1 MYANVKDTKIG
12 GSFNITT
19 IGKVAG
25 ASGDI
30 HLTNRIVE
38 QFSVQVKGYGHTVI
52 GYVTA
57 ILNGGFET
65 AGGGGADVFAS
76 WTEAHAGATALSQDA
91 VVYHAAGGGAKSM
104 KIVTDGSNN
113 IGSVTQ
119 TVLTVG
125 KQYTVSFYAIGAAG
139 GEVVEVLDGAVSRA
153 LFGLT
158 ASWAKYNVTFTAAF
172 TTLTIQSAAVTANIS
187 ATMNIDD
194 LVVTDVV
201 GFSRVPTTLTGTL
214 DVSLDG
220 VYWTPIQA
228 LAQTGDGVVYLLT
241 GKATQIWRVN
251 ITVFTKSGDAS
262 DYVTVSILGA

>member
-76 WTEAHAGATALSQDA
+76 WTESHAGTSALSQDA
-91 VVYHAAGGGAKSM
+91 VVYHAAGGGAKSFL
-104 KIVTDGSNN
+104 IVCDVLGNAAA
-113 IGSVTQ
+113 VAQ
-119 TVLTVG
+119 TVLVVG

-139 GEVVEVLDGAVSRA
+139 GEIVQVLDTATERA
-153 LFGLT
+153 SFALT
-158 ASWAKYNVTFTAAF
+158 TSWAKYSVTFTAL
-172 TTLTIQSAAVTANIS
+172 TTVIGIGAKSATENIS
-187 ATMNIDD
+187 AAMNIDD
-194 LVVTDVV
+194 LVLTDVV

>member
-12 GSFNITT
+12 GSFNVTT
-19 IGKVAG
+19 IGQVAG

-30 HLTNRIVE
+30 HTTNRIVE
-38 QFSVQVKGYGHTVI
+38 QFSVQVKGYGYTVI

-76 WTEAHAGATALSQDA
+76 WTESHAGTSAISQDA

-104 KIVTDGSNN
+104 KIVTDVSN
-113 IGSVTQ
+113 SPADVAQ
-119 TVLTVG
+119 TVMTPG

-139 GEVVEVLDGAVSRA
+139 GEVVEVLDTATQRA
-153 LFGLT
+153 SFALT
-158 ASWAKYNVTFTAAF
+158 TSWKKYSVTFTA
-172 TTLTIQSAAVTANIS
+172 LTAILKIGSADVTANIS

-194 LVVTDVV
+194 LVLTDVA

-220 VYWTPIQA
+220 VYWTTIQA
-228 LAQTGDGVVYLLT
+228 LTQAGDGVVYLLT
-241 GKATQIWRVN
+241 GKATQRWRVN
-251 ITVFTKSGDAS
+251 FTVFTKSGDAN
-262 DYVTVSILGA
+262 DYVTVSLLGA